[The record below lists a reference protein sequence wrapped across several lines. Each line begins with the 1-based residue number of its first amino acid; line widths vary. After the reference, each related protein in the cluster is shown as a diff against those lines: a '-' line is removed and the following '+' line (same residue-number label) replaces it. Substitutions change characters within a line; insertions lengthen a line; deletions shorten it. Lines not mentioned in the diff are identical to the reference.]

1 MQRAMLTSLT
11 PFNLTFSKPTA
22 IAAAAAVAHFSLPGS
37 PDSNPNHRTLA
48 HSLQSETLEILE
60 WASVCDRLSALA
72 STSMG
77 FSAAQ
82 NARIPLGKSKSES
95 LKLLDQTA
103 AAISAIAEIGSPP
116 SDFHSVEDV
125 SEIVNAAVSGK
136 LLTVNELCAVRR
148 TLIAAKALF
157 EKLKAL
163 ASGADSDRYLP
174 LLEVLEDCDFLVKLE
189 RTIGLCIDCNLLE
202 ILDTASEDLEIIRFE
217 KKRNMEKLDALLKET
232 SSKIFKAGG
241 IDSPLVTK
249 RRARMCVG
257 VRARYKYLVPDGV
270 VLEASSSGV
279 TYFMEPS
286 EAVELNNMEVRLSNA
301 EKAEE
306 IGILSFLTSEVAK
319 SEAEIVYLLDKIV
332 EADLAFARAAYARWM
347 NGVRPIFSSM
357 DDNGLDNGAT
367 ELGMSVDVEGIQ
379 HPLLL
384 ESSLRSLSD
393 AVASSSRSS
402 LSSKDRN
409 DVKMVYR
416 SLSSGVS
423 DFPVPIDIKIG
434 YGTRVVVIS
443 GPNTGGKTASMKT
456 LGLASLMSKAGMYL
470 PAKSQPRLPWF
481 DLVLADIGD
490 QQSLE
495 QSLSTF
501 SGHISRIRNILEV
514 ASKESLVLIDEI
526 GSGTDPSE
534 GVALSTSI
542 LQYLKDRV
550 NLAVV
555 TTHYADLSL
564 LKEKDHQFENAAM
577 EFSSETLLPTY
588 RVLWGSIGD
597 SNALSIA
604 KSIGFNQQVIER
616 AQDWVERLRPEK
628 QQERKGMLYR
638 SLIEERNRLEAQ
650 AKMAA
655 TLHSETRDI
664 YREIQDEAEDLDM
677 RKRALMEKETLQVRK
692 EVKIVK
698 SQLEAVLQE
707 FDNRLKTA
715 SADQLNLLIKK
726 SEAAVASIIE
736 AHSPEDGFLVNET
749 SETSYTPRSGEQV
762 YLKGLRDKIATVV
775 EAPGDDGTVL
785 VQYGKI
791 KVRLKNNEIRA
802 IPSSEKNATTSSVP
816 RLKQQVWQSRT
827 VESKDGEVSYS
838 PAIQT
843 SKNTVDL
850 RGMRAEEASYNLDMA
865 IASRESQSVLFVVHG
880 MGTGV
885 IKERALEILRK
896 HPRVAKFEAESPMNY
911 GCTVAYIK

>member
-1 MQRAMLTSLT
+1 MLSSLT
-11 PFNLTFSKPTA
+11 PFNLTFFVPKSSTLFSKPP
-22 IAAAAAVAHFSLPGS
+22 AAAAHFSLS
-37 PDSNPNHRTLA
+37 DSNPNHLA

-60 WASVCDRLSALA
+60 WASVCNRLSALA

-77 FSAAQ
+77 FSAAHKAQ
-82 NARIPLGKSKSES
+82 IPLGKSKSES
-95 LKLLDQTA
+95 QKLLDQTA
-103 AAISAIAEIGSPP
+103 AAVSAIAAIGSPP
-116 SDFHSVEDV
+116 PDFHSIEDV
-125 SEIVNAAVSGK
+125 SEIVSAAVSGK
-136 LLTVNELCAVRR
+136 LLTINELCSVRR

-157 EKLKAL
+157 EELKSL
-163 ASGADSDRYLP
+163 ASKANSNRYLP
-174 LLEVLEDCDFLVKLE
+174 LLEILEDCDFLVKLE
-189 RTIGLCIDCNLLE
+189 RTIGLCIDCNLSE

-217 KKRNMEKLDALLKET
+217 KKRNMEKLDALLKEM
-232 SSKIFKAGG
+232 SFKIFKAGG

-270 VLEASSSGV
+270 VLDASSSGV

-306 IGILSFLTSEVAK
+306 IGILSFLTSEIAK

-332 EADLAFARAAYARWM
+332 EVDLAFARAAYAQWI
-347 NGVRPIFSSM
+347 NGVRPIFSSK
-357 DDNGLDNGAT
+357 DGKDFNKEGA
-367 ELGMSVDVEGIQ
+367 EMGISVDIEGIQ

-384 ESSLRSLSD
+384 ESSLKSLSCSL
-393 AVASSSRSS
+393 ASSSRSS
-402 LSSKDRN
+402 LSSKDGN
-409 DVKMVYR
+409 DVKMAYR

-470 PAKSQPRLPWF
+470 PAKSQPKLPWF

-550 NLAVV
+550 NLAVA

-564 LKEKDHQFENAAM
+564 LKETDHQFENAAM
-577 EFSSETLLPTY
+577 EFSPETLQPTY
-588 RVLWGSIGD
+588 QVLWGSIGD

-604 KSIGFNQQVIER
+604 KTIGFNQQIIER
-616 AQDWVERLRPEK
+616 AKDWVERLRPEK
-628 QQERKGMLYR
+628 QQERKGLLYQ

-655 TLHSETRDI
+655 SLHSETRDI
-664 YREIQDEAEDLDM
+664 YHEIQDEAEDLDE
-677 RKRALMEKETLQVRK
+677 RKRALMAKESLQIQK
-692 EVKIVK
+692 ELKIVK
-698 SQLEAVLQE
+698 SQLEAVLHE
-707 FDNRLKTA
+707 FDNRMKNAGT
-715 SADQLNLLIKK
+715 DQLNLLIKK
-726 SEAAVASIIE
+726 SEAAIASIIE
-736 AHSPEDGFLVNET
+736 AHSPKDGFLVSET
-749 SETSYTPRSGEQV
+749 SETTYTPQYGEKV
-762 YLKGLRDKIATVV
+762 YLKGLRDKVATVV

-791 KVRLKNNEIRA
+791 KVRLKSNEIRA
-802 IPSSEKNATTSSVP
+802 IPSSDKTATTNSAP
-816 RLKQQVWQSRT
+816 RLKRQVRQSLT
-827 VESKDGEVSYS
+827 AESKDGEVSYS
-838 PAIQT
+838 PAVQT

-865 IASRESQSVLFVVHG
+865 IAARESQSVLFVVHG

>member
-1 MQRAMLTSLT
+1 MQKPMLSSLT
-11 PFNLTFSKPTA
+11 PFNLTFFLSSPKSPYLFPKPTA
-22 IAAAAAVAHFSLPGS
+22 TAAAAVTNFSLS
-37 PDSNPNHRTLA
+37 

-60 WASVCDRLSALA
+60 WPSVCNHLSALA

-77 FSAAQ
+77 SSAAQ
-82 NARIPLGKSKSES
+82 KAQIPFGKSKSES
-95 LKLLDQTA
+95 QKLLDQTA
-103 AAISAIAEIGSPP
+103 AAVSAIAAIGSPP
-116 SDFHSVEDV
+116 SDFHSIEDV

-136 LLTVNELCAVRR
+136 LLTINELCAVRR

-163 ASGADSDRYLP
+163 ASKADSNRYLP

-189 RTIGLCIDCNLLE
+189 RTIGLCIDCNLSE

-217 KKRNMEKLDALLKET
+217 KKRNMEKLDALLKEM

-270 VLEASSSGV
+270 VLDASSSGA

-306 IGILSFLTSEVAK
+306 IGILSFLTSEIAK
-319 SEAEIVYLLDKIV
+319 SEAEIVYMLDKIV
-332 EADLAFARAAYARWM
+332 EVDLAFARAAYARWM
-347 NGVRPIFSSM
+347 NGVCPIFSSK
-357 DDNGLDNGAT
+357 DGKDLDNGGA
-367 ELGMSVDVEGIQ
+367 EIGISVDIEGIQ

-393 AVASSSRSS
+393 ALASSSRSA
-402 LSSKDRN
+402 LSSKDGN

-470 PAKSQPRLPWF
+470 PAKSQPKLPWF

-501 SGHISRIRNILEV
+501 SGHISRICNILEV

-577 EFSSETLLPTY
+577 EFSAETLQPTY

-604 KSIGFNQQVIER
+604 KSIGFNQQIIER

-628 QQERKGMLYR
+628 QQERKGLLYR
-638 SLIEERNRLEAQ
+638 SLIEERNRLETQ

-655 TLHSETRDI
+655 SLHSETRDI
-664 YREIQDEAEDLDM
+664 YH
-677 RKRALMEKETLQVRK
+677 
-692 EVKIVK
+692 EV
-698 SQLEAVLQE
+698 L
-707 FDNRLKTA
+707 
-715 SADQLNLLIKK
+715 
-726 SEAAVASIIE
+726 
-736 AHSPEDGFLVNET
+736 
-749 SETSYTPRSGEQV
+749 
-762 YLKGLRDKIATVV
+762 
-775 EAPGDDGTVL
+775 
-785 VQYGKI
+785 
-791 KVRLKNNEIRA
+791 
-802 IPSSEKNATTSSVP
+802 
-816 RLKQQVWQSRT
+816 
-827 VESKDGEVSYS
+827 
-838 PAIQT
+838 
-843 SKNTVDL
+843 
-850 RGMRAEEASYNLDMA
+850 
-865 IASRESQSVLFVVHG
+865 
-880 MGTGV
+880 
-885 IKERALEILRK
+885 
-896 HPRVAKFEAESPMNY
+896 
-911 GCTVAYIK
+911 

>member
-1 MQRAMLTSLT
+1 M
-11 PFNLTFSKPTA
+11 
-22 IAAAAAVAHFSLPGS
+22 
-37 PDSNPNHRTLA
+37 
-48 HSLQSETLEILE
+48 
-60 WASVCDRLSALA
+60 
-72 STSMG
+72 
-77 FSAAQ
+77 
-82 NARIPLGKSKSES
+82 
-95 LKLLDQTA
+95 
-103 AAISAIAEIGSPP
+103 
-116 SDFHSVEDV
+116 
-125 SEIVNAAVSGK
+125 
-136 LLTVNELCAVRR
+136 
-148 TLIAAKALF
+148 
-157 EKLKAL
+157 
-163 ASGADSDRYLP
+163 
-174 LLEVLEDCDFLVKLE
+174 KLE
-189 RTIGLCIDCNLLE
+189 RTIGLCIDCNLSV
-202 ILDTASEDLEIIRFE
+202 ILDTASEDLEIIRSE
-217 KKRNMEKLDALLKET
+217 KKRNMEKLEALLKEM

-270 VLEASSSGV
+270 VLDASSSGA
-279 TYFMEPS
+279 TYFMEPN

-306 IGILSFLTSEVAK
+306 IGILSFLTSEIAK
-319 SEAEIVYLLDKIV
+319 SEVKIVYLLDKIV
-332 EADLAFARAAYARWM
+332 EVDLAFARAAYAQWM
-347 NGVRPIFSSM
+347 NGVCPIFSSK
-357 DDNGLDNGAT
+357 DLDSGGA
-367 ELGMSVDVEGIQ
+367 ELAISVDIEGIQ

-384 ESSLRSLSD
+384 ESSLKSLSD
-393 AVASSSRSS
+393 ALAPSSRSA
-402 LSSKDRN
+402 LSSNDGN
-409 DVKMVYR
+409 DVKIDCG
-416 SLSSGVS
+416 SLYSGVS
-423 DFPVPIDIKIG
+423 DFPVPIDVKIG
-434 YGTRVVVIS
+434 CGTRVVVIS

-470 PAKSQPRLPWF
+470 PAKNHPKLPWF

-501 SGHISRIRNILEV
+501 SGHISRICNILKV

-564 LKEKDHQFENAAM
+564 LKEKDPQFENAAM
-577 EFSSETLLPTY
+577 EFSPETLQPTY

-604 KSIGFNQQVIER
+604 KSIGFNQQIIER
-616 AQDWVERLRPEK
+616 AQNWVERLRPEK
-628 QQERKGMLYR
+628 QKERKGLLYR

-655 TLHSETRDI
+655 SLHSETRDI
-664 YREIQDEAEDLDM
+664 YREIRDEAEDLDM
-677 RKRALMEKETLQVRK
+677 RKRALMAKETLQVQE
-692 EVKIVK
+692 EVKTAK
-698 SQLEAVLQE
+698 SQLEIVLQE

-715 SADQLNLLIKK
+715 GVDQLNLLIRK

-736 AHSPEDGFLVNET
+736 AYSPDDGFFVNET
-749 SETSYTPRSGEQV
+749 SETSYTPQFGEQV
-762 YLKGLRDKIATVV
+762 YLKGLGDKIATVV

-785 VQYGKI
+785 VQYGNI

-802 IPSSEKNATTSSVP
+802 IPSTDKNAATSSVP
-816 RLKQQVWQSRT
+816 PLKQRVWRSRAG
-827 VESKDGEVSYS
+827 ESKDGEVSYS
-838 PAIQT
+838 PAVQT

-850 RGMRAEEASYNLDMA
+850 RGMRVEEASYHLDMA
-865 IASRESQSVLFVVHG
+865 IAARESQSVLFVVHG

-885 IKERALEILRK
+885 VKERALEILKK
-896 HPRVAKFEAESPMNY
+896 HPRVAKYEAESPMNY
-911 GCTVAYIK
+911 GCTVAFIK

>member
-1 MQRAMLTSLT
+1 MQKPMLTSLT
-11 PFNLTFSKPTA
+11 PFNLTFFLSSPKSSYLFPKPTA
-22 IAAAAAVAHFSLPGS
+22 TAAVTNFSLS
-37 PDSNPNHRTLA
+37 

-60 WASVCDRLSALA
+60 WPSVCNHLSALA

-82 NARIPLGKSKSES
+82 KAQIPFGKSKSES
-95 LKLLDQTA
+95 QKLLDQTA
-103 AAISAIAEIGSPP
+103 AAVSAIAAIGSPP
-116 SDFHSVEDV
+116 PDLLSIEDV
-125 SEIVNAAVSGK
+125 SEIVNDAVLGK
-136 LLTVNELCAVRR
+136 LLTINELCAVRR

-163 ASGADSDRYLP
+163 ADSHRYLP
-174 LLEVLEDCDFLVKLE
+174 LLEVLEGCDFLVKLE
-189 RTIGLCIDCNLLE
+189 RTIGLCIDCNLSE

-217 KKRNMEKLDALLKET
+217 KKRNMEKLDALLKEM

-270 VLEASSSGV
+270 VLDASSSGA

-306 IGILSFLTSEVAK
+306 IGILSFLTSEIAK
-319 SEAEIVYLLDKIV
+319 SEGEIVYLLDKIV
-332 EADLAFARAAYARWM
+332 EVDLAFARAVYARWM
-347 NGVRPIFSSM
+347 NGVCPIFSSK
-357 DDNGLDNGAT
+357 DGKDLENGGA
-367 ELGMSVDVEGIQ
+367 EIGISIDIEGIQ

-384 ESSLRSLSD
+384 ESSLSSLSD
-393 AVASSSRSS
+393 ALASSSRSA
-402 LSSKDRN
+402 LSSKDGN

-470 PAKSQPRLPWF
+470 PARSQPKLPWF

-501 SGHISRIRNILEV
+501 SGHISRICNILEV
-514 ASKESLVLIDEI
+514 TSKESLVLIDEI

-577 EFSSETLLPTY
+577 EFSPETLQPTY

-604 KSIGFNQQVIER
+604 KSIGFNQQIIER

-628 QQERKGMLYR
+628 QQERKGLLHR

-655 TLHSETRDI
+655 SLHSETRDI
-664 YREIQDEAEDLDM
+664 YHEIQDEAEDLDV
-677 RKRALMEKETLQVRK
+677 RKRALMAKETLQVRE

-715 SADQLNLLIKK
+715 GADQLNLLIKK
-726 SEAAVASIIE
+726 SEAVIASIIE

-749 SETSYTPRSGEQV
+749 SETSYTPRFGEQV

-802 IPSSEKNATTSSVP
+802 IPSSDKNAVTSSVP
-816 RLKQQVWQSRT
+816 RLKQRVWRSRT
-827 VESKDGEVSYS
+827 VENKDAEVSYS
-838 PAIQT
+838 PAVQT

-865 IASRESQSVLFVVHG
+865 IATRESQSVLFVVHG

-885 IKERALEILRK
+885 VKERALELLKK
-896 HPRVAKFEAESPMNY
+896 HPRVAKYEAESPMNY

>member
-1 MQRAMLTSLT
+1 
-11 PFNLTFSKPTA
+11 
-22 IAAAAAVAHFSLPGS
+22 
-37 PDSNPNHRTLA
+37 
-48 HSLQSETLEILE
+48 
-60 WASVCDRLSALA
+60 
-72 STSMG
+72 MG
-77 FSAAQ
+77 VSAAHKAQ
-82 NARIPLGKSKSES
+82 IRFGKSKEES
-95 LKLLDQTA
+95 QKLLNQTA
-103 AAISAIAEIGSPP
+103 AAVDAVATIGSPP
-116 SDFHSVEDV
+116 SDFQSIEDI
-125 SEIVNAAVSGK
+125 SEIVNAAVLGK
-136 LLTVNELCAVRR
+136 LLTINELCSVRR

-157 EKLKAL
+157 QKLEDL
-163 ASGADSDRYLP
+163 ASKADSNRYLP

-189 RTIGLCIDCNLLE
+189 RTIGLCIDCNLSV
-202 ILDTASEDLEIIRFE
+202 ILDTASEDLEIIRSE
-217 KKRNMEKLDALLKET
+217 KKRNMEKLEALLKEM

-270 VLEASSSGV
+270 VLDASSSGA
-279 TYFMEPS
+279 TYFMEPN

-306 IGILSFLTSEVAK
+306 IGILSFLTSEIAK
-319 SEAEIVYLLDKIV
+319 SEVKIVYLLDKIV
-332 EADLAFARAAYARWM
+332 EVDLAFARAAYARWM
-347 NGVRPIFSSM
+347 NGACPIFSSK
-357 DDNGLDNGAT
+357 DLNSGGA
-367 ELGMSVDVEGIQ
+367 ELAISVDIEGIQ

-384 ESSLRSLSD
+384 ESSLKSLSD
-393 AVASSSRSS
+393 SRAPSSRSA
-402 LSSKDRN
+402 LSSNDGN
-409 DVKMVYR
+409 DVKIVCG
-416 SLSSGVS
+416 SLYSGVS
-423 DFPVPIDIKIG
+423 DFPVPIDVKIG
-434 YGTRVVVIS
+434 CGTRVVVIS

-470 PAKSQPRLPWF
+470 PAKNHPKLPWF

-501 SGHISRIRNILEV
+501 SGHISRICNILKV
-514 ASKESLVLIDEI
+514 ASKESLILIDEI

-577 EFSSETLLPTY
+577 EFSSETLQPTY
-588 RVLWGSIGD
+588 RVLWGSIGN

-604 KSIGFNQQVIER
+604 KAIGFNQQIIER
-616 AQDWVERLRPEK
+616 AQNWVERLKPEK
-628 QQERKGMLYR
+628 QKERKGLLYR

-655 TLHSETRDI
+655 SLHSETRDI
-664 YREIQDEAEDLDM
+664 YHEIQDEAEDLDM
-677 RKRALMEKETLQVRK
+677 RKRALMAKETLKVRE
-692 EVKIVK
+692 EVKTAK
-698 SQLEAVLQE
+698 SQLEIVLQE

-715 SADQLNLLIKK
+715 GVDQLNLLIRK

-736 AHSPEDGFLVNET
+736 AYSPDDGFFVNET
-749 SETSYTPRSGEQV
+749 SKTSYTPQFGEQV
-762 YLKGLRDKIATVV
+762 YLKGLGDKIATVV

-785 VQYGKI
+785 VQYGNI

-802 IPSSEKNATTSSVP
+802 IPSTDKNAATSSVP
-816 RLKQQVWQSRT
+816 PLKQRVWRSRAG
-827 VESKDGEVSYS
+827 ESKDGEVSYS
-838 PAIQT
+838 PAVQT

-850 RGMRAEEASYNLDMA
+850 RGMRVEEASYHLDMA
-865 IASRESQSVLFVVHG
+865 IAARESQSVLFVVHG
-880 MGTGV
+880 MGTGAV
-885 IKERALEILRK
+885 KERALEILKK
-896 HPRVAKFEAESPMNY
+896 HPRVAKYEAESPMNY
-911 GCTVAYIK
+911 GCTVAFIK

>member
-1 MQRAMLTSLT
+1 
-11 PFNLTFSKPTA
+11 
-22 IAAAAAVAHFSLPGS
+22 
-37 PDSNPNHRTLA
+37 
-48 HSLQSETLEILE
+48 
-60 WASVCDRLSALA
+60 
-72 STSMG
+72 MG
-77 FSAAQ
+77 VSAAHKAQ
-82 NARIPLGKSKSES
+82 IPFGKSKEES
-95 LKLLDQTA
+95 QKLLNQTA
-103 AAISAIAEIGSPP
+103 AAVDAVATIGSPP
-116 SDFHSVEDV
+116 SDFQSIEDI
-125 SEIVNAAVSGK
+125 SEIVNAAVLGK
-136 LLTVNELCAVRR
+136 LLTINELCSVRR

-157 EKLKAL
+157 QKLEDL
-163 ASGADSDRYLP
+163 ASKADSNRYLP

-189 RTIGLCIDCNLLE
+189 RTIGLCIDCNLSV
-202 ILDTASEDLEIIRFE
+202 ILDTASEDLEIIRSE
-217 KKRNMEKLDALLKET
+217 KKRNMEKLEALLKEM

-270 VLEASSSGV
+270 VLDASSSGA
-279 TYFMEPS
+279 TYFMEPN

-306 IGILSFLTSEVAK
+306 IGILSFLTSEIAK
-319 SEAEIVYLLDKIV
+319 SEVKIVYLLDKIV
-332 EADLAFARAAYARWM
+332 EVDLAFARAAYARWM
-347 NGVRPIFSSM
+347 NGACPIFSSK
-357 DDNGLDNGAT
+357 DLNSGGA
-367 ELGMSVDVEGIQ
+367 ELAISVDIEGIQ

-384 ESSLRSLSD
+384 ESSLKSLSD
-393 AVASSSRSS
+393 SRAPSSRSA
-402 LSSKDRN
+402 LSSNDGN
-409 DVKMVYR
+409 DVKIVCG
-416 SLSSGVS
+416 SLYSGVS
-423 DFPVPIDIKIG
+423 DFPVPIDVKIG
-434 YGTRVVVIS
+434 CGTRVVVIS

-470 PAKSQPRLPWF
+470 PAKNHPKLPWF

-501 SGHISRIRNILEV
+501 SGHISRICNILKV
-514 ASKESLVLIDEI
+514 ASKESLILIDEI

-577 EFSSETLLPTY
+577 EFSSETLQPTY
-588 RVLWGSIGD
+588 RVLWGSIGN

-604 KSIGFNQQVIER
+604 KAIGFNQQIIER
-616 AQDWVERLRPEK
+616 AQNWVERLKPEK
-628 QQERKGMLYR
+628 QKERKGLLYR

-655 TLHSETRDI
+655 SLHSETRDI
-664 YREIQDEAEDLDM
+664 YHEIRDEAEDLDM
-677 RKRALMEKETLQVRK
+677 RKRALMAKETLKVRE
-692 EVKIVK
+692 EVKTAK
-698 SQLEAVLQE
+698 SQLEIVLQE

-715 SADQLNLLIKK
+715 GVDQLNLLIRK

-736 AHSPEDGFLVNET
+736 AYSPDDGFFVNEI
-749 SETSYTPRSGEQV
+749 SKTSYTPQFGEQV
-762 YLKGLRDKIATVV
+762 YLKGLGDKIATVV

-785 VQYGKI
+785 VQYGNI

-802 IPSSEKNATTSSVP
+802 IPSTDKNAATSSVP
-816 RLKQQVWQSRT
+816 PLKQRVWRSRAG
-827 VESKDGEVSYS
+827 ESKDGEVSYS
-838 PAIQT
+838 PAVQT

-850 RGMRAEEASYNLDMA
+850 RGMRVEEASYHLDMA
-865 IASRESQSVLFVVHG
+865 IAARESQSVLFVVHG
-880 MGTGV
+880 MGTGAV
-885 IKERALEILRK
+885 KERALEILKK
-896 HPRVAKFEAESPMNY
+896 HPRVAKYEAESPMNY
-911 GCTVAYIK
+911 GCTVAFIK